1 MGRCPLFSTR
11 QVRLQQHDSGLD
23 DISTSR
29 QHTDDR
35 RQQLSQG
42 GPMSEGQS
50 AVPADGRERLT
61 AKDAIEGNGE
71 TDPRPLVTVVITTY
85 NRPSYL
91 TTAVRSVRDQT
102 YDPIELIVVD
112 DHSDTPASRSLA
124 DVPFDR
130 FANVECIRHDEN
142 RGANAA
148 RNTGIEAASGEYIA
162 FLDDDDSWLPTKV
175 ERQVDTFQR
184 HGDIGVTY
192 TGLILR
198 NGQDAEIA
206 VPPTVEDMTKALLC
220 RNVVGTLSTVMV
232 RADLAREVTFDEEF
246 PSWADLEWYISLST
260 SATFQP
266 IPDPLVVYEF
276 DSHNRLSE
284 DLPKKQDAYHLFLE
298 RFDDLAAEFG
308 PLFRRKMRAWAA
320 YRLGATAIDMRRYGE
335 SRRLFGTAVRRYPFE
350 PQFLKYFLASLGG
363 RYTVTLARGV
373 KRALADLSS
382 P

>member
-1 MGRCPLFSTR
+1 MPTRLDATGSTLATMT
-11 QVRLQQHDSGLD
+11 Q
-23 DISTSR
+23 
-29 QHTDDR
+29 
-35 RQQLSQG
+35 
-42 GPMSEGQS
+42 E
-50 AVPADGRERLT
+50 LT
-61 AKDAIEGNGE
+61 NA
-71 TDPRPLVTVVITTY
+71 RPLVTVVITTY

-112 DHSDTPASRSLA
+112 DHSETPASRHLA
-124 DVPFDR
+124 DVSLER
-130 FANVECIRHDEN
+130 FATVECIRHDEN

-175 ERQVDTFQR
+175 ERQVDTFQG
-184 HGDIGVTY
+184 HEDIGVTY

-206 VPPTVEDMTKALLC
+206 VPPTVDNMTEALLC

-232 RADLAREVTFDEEF
+232 RADIARAVPFDEEF
-246 PSWADLEWYISLST
+246 PSWADLEWYISLSSKT
-260 SATFQP
+260 SFQP

-284 DLPKKQDAYHLFLE
+284 DLQKKQAAYHLFLE

-335 SRRLFGTAVRRYPFE
+335 SRRLFGAAVRRYPLE
-350 PQFLKYFLASLGG
+350 PQFIKYFLASLGG
-363 RYTVTLARGV
+363 RYTVGLARGV
-373 KRALADLSS
+373 KRALADLSA